1 MVDTP
6 MESFTRCAPAE
17 NSLNPL
23 IGELETVH
31 DGPVAFSSEEPG
43 HTPQAPR
50 PKVKEC
56 DAVTAGINHV

>member
-1 MVDTP
+1 

-23 IGELETVH
+23 IGEFVTVL

-56 DAVTAGINHV
+56 GAESAGTNR